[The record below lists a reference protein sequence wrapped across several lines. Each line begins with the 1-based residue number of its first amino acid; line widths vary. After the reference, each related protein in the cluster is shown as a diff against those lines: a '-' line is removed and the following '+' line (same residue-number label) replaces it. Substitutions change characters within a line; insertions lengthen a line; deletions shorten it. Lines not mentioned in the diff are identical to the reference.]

1 MNIVITV
8 SRQLGSRGSYIAT
21 EVAKQLELRYID
33 REILQRAAEIAGY
46 PDSEMIQQLE
56 RQEQVPSRFE
66 RIMDALNTL
75 PYVPAIPSATLREGY
90 FYDEHVAMLMI
101 QEGLDRQEAQ
111 QRVLEEGRR
120 AEASEAYADLVK
132 KVILEYAHEGGV
144 IIVGRGGQVILS
156 DRPNVLHIQVIAKK
170 SLRVLWLMER
180 LGIESKEAENQI
192 NQSDKARARYMK
204 HFHDVDWLDPEYY
217 HLIINSGKSSISW
230 AAQLICEAARH
241 MTRKTQS

>member
-21 EVAKQLELRYID
+21 EVAKQLGLRYID

-56 RQEQVPSRFE
+56 RQEQVPGRFE
-66 RIMDALNTL
+66 RIVDALNTL

-101 QEGLDRQEAQ
+101 QEGLNRQDAQ

-120 AEASEAYADLVK
+120 AEASGAYADLVK
-132 KVILEYAHEGGV
+132 KVILEYAQEGDVV
-144 IIVGRGGQVILS
+144 IAGRGGQVILH
-156 DRPNVLHIQVIAKK
+156 DLPNALHIQVVAKK

-192 NQSDKARARYMK
+192 NKSDKTRARYMK
-204 HFHDVDWLDPEYY
+204 HFHGVDWLDPQHY
-217 HLIINSGKSSISW
+217 HLIINSGKSSINW
-230 AAQLICEAARH
+230 ANRLICEAARQVA
-241 MTRKTQS
+241 REGQA